1 MKAFHYTNP
10 LRWTVLY
17 MGNFMRFIKRNAGP
31 KTKKI
36 QNYAIKI
43 YREQRR
49 QNRKK
54 FGLLQKMFN
63 RSRNMFFWRY
73 FSVFYIFHWRTK
85 RVVSWLMG
93 FENRFFFS
101 IRLGTQLRNLVARKF
116 NLILTVSLLSSND
129 FRLLRQFAFTPSHG
143 RNNTNSNIF
152 VTFIVVNV
160 IELNDFSKFTPFEAH
175 FLYGSSYYV
184 SRVHFFFSLFL

>member
-1 MKAFHYTNP
+1 
-10 LRWTVLY
+10 
-17 MGNFMRFIKRNAGP
+17 
-31 KTKKI
+31 
-36 QNYAIKI
+36 
-43 YREQRR
+43 
-49 QNRKK
+49 
-54 FGLLQKMFN
+54 MFN

-175 FLYGSSYYV
+175 FLYGSLYYV